1 MLNLVINDMAPDL
14 GNFKPT
20 HVTDGFTGSIY
31 RIVHGVFDALGGGT
45 NQLDL
50 FVDIVTHEH
59 ILVGFGACPNRK
71 NLGKKLPWSGCP
83 ARREILPTTMSQDSI
98 QRQAG
103 SLSYIGF
110 RRIMKREVFPET
122 MHRRSNQGE
131 RVGRNFIHVEDNAFT

>member
-1 MLNLVINDMAPDL
+1 MERL
-14 GNFKPT
+14 
-20 HVTDGFTGSIY
+20 SC
-31 RIVHGVFDALGGGT
+31 
-45 NQLDL
+45 
-50 FVDIVTHEH
+50 E
-59 ILVGFGACPNRK
+59 
-71 NLGKKLPWSGCP
+71 
-83 ARREILPTTMSQDSI
+83 ARNSPTTMSQDSI